1 MSVQEAVR
9 EAGALRQQVRVASLF
24 HSRRSQAVRI
34 PRGFEFTGVEAVE
47 VERLGDALVLRP
59 SPRKRKSWAS
69 LIGTPKLDFVLER
82 EPLFDENRLAE
93 GAK

>member
-24 HSRRSQAVRI
+24 HSRRS
-34 PRGFEFTGVEAVE
+34 
-47 VERLGDALVLRP
+47 
-59 SPRKRKSWAS
+59 KSWAS

-82 EPLFDENRLAE
+82 KPLFDEDRLKVEDWALLP
-93 GAK
+93 GARA